1 MDWLGKCETA
11 KMPRVPIT
19 TDAIGKN
26 AVLAIER
33 AAEVRNNSVKAK
45 GAKKIVQLRIPVD
58 AIKKAGSTT
67 VTDVLSV
74 VEGAPEL
81 GDRIANLSAGG
92 VPFGARGTVIAIHNK
107 NACVDVVMDEEFM
120 GGSSLQGTCS
130 NFRGKL
136 CYWNHLLK
144 LSSKTDGKTV
154 EQLVPGGLGKVAI
167 EDLINKKEVEEKRE
181 REQREKRA
189 KSVGKTNGNGRDSS
203 AGKSPGYSKR
213 MTGGAY
219 KEATGP
225 PMENGV
231 ARGIG
236 FNKGA
241 GRGFS
246 SGLIASGI
254 LEDRSGS
261 TNKKKQTSTTAK
273 RIGNT
278 NTIEKEDPAKV
289 ENANIGVGVAKV
301 NNKES
306 DVLKGMLGL
315 GGSGSGSG
323 SGSADKPPP
332 APPAKP
338 TAADALMAL
347 MMGGGEDSGG
357 DGATDGGGGG
367 GGGFNFSYTNAGDDT
382 SASAEKEKQEN
393 QIELQKQKLRL
404 QQMSVTSTIVPRE
417 EKKTQAQGEEKSTE
431 KKKKLAMKPSAVLKP
446 AATIK

>member
-323 SGSADKPPP
+323 SADKPPP